1 MKVMTLLADSQ
12 FVSLIVDEVEEFKY
26 LGSRGPTTGGIEQLG
41 CTGRLRKAR
50 TVIRAMD
57 KLWKSKIVGSETEI

>member
-1 MKVMTLLADSQ
+1 
-12 FVSLIVDEVEEFKY
+12 